1 MNFGSSDFLTEP
13 DGHGIRDDDEVV
25 FESSLE
31 SFPASDPPSWVFGRD
46 EPATKRMPDLPRPRS
61 DVKRI
66 PCHILERALAKLR
79 EIRNGSYGEH
89 A

>member
-1 MNFGSSDFLTEP
+1 MDFSRSEYVARP
-13 DGHGIRDDDEVV
+13 HEQGIRDDDEIV

-46 EPATKRMPDLPRPRS
+46 EPATKRMPALPRPRS

>member
-1 MNFGSSDFLTEP
+1 MKVDSPQSVREHDE
-13 DGHGIRDDDEVV
+13 HGGRDDDEIV

-46 EPATKRMPDLPRPRS
+46 EPATKTMPKVPRPRS

-66 PCHILERALAKLR
+66 PCHIIERALAKLR
-79 EIRNGSYGEH
+79 DIRKGSYGEH
-89 A
+89 S

>member
-1 MNFGSSDFLTEP
+1 MNFGSSDYGAEP
-13 DGHGIRDDDEVV
+13 DEHGIRDDDEVV

-46 EPATKRMPDLPRPRS
+46 EPVTKTRPVVPRPRS

-66 PCHILERALAKLR
+66 PCHIIERALAKLR
-79 EIRNGSYGEH
+79 DIRKGSYGEH
-89 A
+89 S

>member
-1 MNFGSSDFLTEP
+1 MDFSSSDYVTRPHEQ
-13 DGHGIRDDDEVV
+13 GIRDDDEIV

-46 EPATKRMPDLPRPRS
+46 EPATKRMPALPRPRS

-66 PCHILERALAKLR
+66 PCHILERALATLR
-79 EIRNGSYGEH
+79 DIRKGSYGEH